1 MIGALRVNPGT
12 RISDGPVSRLR
23 LSVPSM
29 SVDCVTQRGASHA
42 LCNLE
47 RTVTMSKHSQYYFDL
62 NPRNP
67 APSEWAIVGGAIVA
81 TVALWCLIAFLFS
94 L

>member
-1 MIGALRVNPGT
+1 
-12 RISDGPVSRLR
+12 
-23 LSVPSM
+23 
-29 SVDCVTQRGASHA
+29 
-42 LCNLE
+42 
-47 RTVTMSKHSQYYFDL
+47 MSKHSQHYFDL

-67 APSEWAIVGGAIVA
+67 PPPELTIVGGAIVA

>member
-1 MIGALRVNPGT
+1 
-12 RISDGPVSRLR
+12 
-23 LSVPSM
+23 M
-29 SVDCVTQRGASHA
+29 S
-42 LCNLE
+42 N
-47 RTVTMSKHSQYYFDL
+47 HSQYYFDL

-67 APSEWAIVGGAIVA
+67 PPPEWAIVGGAVVA